1 MLTCGL
7 IGYLNKRGRIDPLGA
22 AWAITACRMP
32 VYWTLLAATIFELQ
46 QNGLQDT
53 TQVVRQLEVQVPKT
67 AGGTPATSNTCLRLK
82 VRKTFSYMQNTPGST
97 KLF

>member
-7 IGYLNKRGRIDPLGA
+7 IGYFNKRGRINPFGA

-53 TQVVRQLEVQVPKT
+53 TQVVRQLEVQVPNT
-67 AGGTPATSNTCLRLK
+67 AGGTPATRDICLRLP
-82 VRKTFSYMQNTPGST
+82 VR
-97 KLF
+97 

>member
-1 MLTCGL
+1 MLSALGIHGSCTGL
-7 IGYLNKRGRIDPLGA
+7 GGCI
-22 AWAITACRMP
+22 AIRFK
-32 VYWTLLAATIFELQ
+32 YFFLELQ

-53 TQVVRQLEVQVPKT
+53 TQVVRQLEVQVPNT

>member
-7 IGYLNKRGRIDPLGA
+7 TGYLNERGKIDPLGA
-22 AWAITACRMP
+22 AWAITVCRMP
-32 VYWTLLAATIFELQ
+32 VYWRLLAATIFELQ

-67 AGGTPATSNTCLRLK
+67 AGGTPATNSTCLRFP
-82 VRKTFSYMQNTPGST
+82 VRKSFSYLQETRAYAN
-97 KLF
+97 LL